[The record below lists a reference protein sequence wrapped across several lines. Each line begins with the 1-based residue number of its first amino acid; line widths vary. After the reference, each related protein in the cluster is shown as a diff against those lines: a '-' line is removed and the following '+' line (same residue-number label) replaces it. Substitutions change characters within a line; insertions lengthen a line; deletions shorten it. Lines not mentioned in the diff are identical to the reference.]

1 MVSPCVV
8 PQASSASNTRRA
20 SVLVADPEIDVF
32 SPLVARLL
40 SEGLAVRL
48 ATSVA
53 EAKAQLE
60 SDVPDF
66 ALIELKY
73 ADGNGFEIVEALAN
87 LGTTRVVVQSI
98 YCNIATAVRVVREG
112 ASDVLPKPMEV
123 DIVLAVLLGRNLESA
138 PIPETISR
146 PEAVRIEHIKRIY
159 AMCGANVS
167 RTARALSMH
176 RRSLQRIMARDSFS
190 LETP

>member
-1 MVSPCVV
+1 MVSPYFV
-8 PQASSASNTRRA
+8 PDASSASNTKTA

-53 EAKAQLE
+53 GAKAQLE

-73 ADGNGFEIVEALAN
+73 VDGNGFEIVEALAN
-87 LGTTRVVVQSI
+87 LGTTRVVVQSS
-98 YCNIATAVRVVREG
+98 YCNISTAVRAVKEG

-123 DIVLAVLLGRNLESA
+123 DVVLAVLLGRNLDSA
-138 PIPETISR
+138 PIPDTISC

-159 AMCGANVS
+159 TMCGANVS
-167 RTARALSMH
+167 RTARTLCMH

-190 LETP
+190 L